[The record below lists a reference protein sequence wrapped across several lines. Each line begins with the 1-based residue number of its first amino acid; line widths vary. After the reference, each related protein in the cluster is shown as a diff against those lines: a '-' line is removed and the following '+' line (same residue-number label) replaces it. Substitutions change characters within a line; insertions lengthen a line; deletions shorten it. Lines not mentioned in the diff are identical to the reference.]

1 MNNLVKINRIIDY
14 YLCNNLILDENAVNS
29 IVFLYLEYMG
39 LLSEVRCFKVS
50 NIPNSTFKG
59 YYSPCEKS
67 LVIDINAIIKWSY
80 SWYNQ
85 NPDFSCI
92 NFVNFVNYN
101 IIHCIFHELK
111 HVNQI
116 YLFSKEKN
124 VANEIVTYVDRIMK
138 ENYNFY
144 IEKHELF
151 PLEKDANM
159 FAHSMAISKFMKID
173 HKIVSN
179 QEIMIYI
186 KYFLNYIIRNY
197 NPNSYFDNPLKEIV
211 ISSSPSYDRENSVN
225 DYYAMQRDILNVNY
239 DLYDRLSLNFP
250 ITKEEYDYMISLINN
265 CNYDKMKRNTDVK
278 KLILGGK

>member
-1 MNNLVKINRIIDY
+1 MNNLEKINCIIDY
-14 YLCNNLILDENAVNS
+14 YLCNNLILDENAVKN
-29 IVFLYLEYMG
+29 IVSLYLDYMG
-39 LLSEVRCFKVS
+39 LVNEVREVRFGNILESSFVGNYDSMKKVLTFDL
-50 NIPNSTFKG
+50 NMMTEVVCLTCKQNS
-59 YYSPCEKS
+59 
-67 LVIDINAIIKWSY
+67 
-80 SWYNQ
+80 
-85 NPDFSCI
+85 DFSCI
-92 NFVNFVNYN
+92 NYVNLVNYY
-101 IIHCIFHELK
+101 IIQCIFHELR

-116 YLFSKEKN
+116 YLFPKEKN
-124 VANEIVTYVDRIMK
+124 VANEIVSYTDCIMK
-138 ENYNFY
+138 DNYDFY
-144 IEKHELF
+144 VKKHELF
-151 PLEKDANM
+151 PLEKDVNM
-159 FAHSMAISKFMKID
+159 FAYSMAISRFMKID
-173 HKIVSN
+173 RKVVSN

-250 ITKEEYDYMISLINN
+250 ITKEEYDYMINLINN